1 MVSIPDPDPSA
12 SGVARTWFGFHYQEQ
27 NKESVYYSFNV
38 MHIDSQR
45 EDLVL
50 LTQLH
55 GSFEPYGLWYFPDF
69 GQEIDQRKTNFYY
82 RSKSIKGKRSTTGC
96 MIDNFQ
102 DSNSRFQDFAT
113 NHHNVNYHHHIKTNL
128 HIIRI

>member
-1 MVSIPDPDPSA
+1 MVSIPDPIV

-45 EDLVL
+45 EDHGL

-55 GSFEPYGLWYFPDF
+55 GSYEPYAHWDWDF
-69 GQEIDQRKTNFYY
+69 GQGTNRKKSNFYS
-82 RSKSIKGKRSTTGC
+82 RSKTIEGKRNVPVPPITTPNPAC
-96 MIDNFQ
+96 QSSEFDCNTEF
-102 DSNSRFQDFAT
+102 T
-113 NHHNVNYHHHIKTNL
+113 CK
-128 HIIRI
+128 

>member
-1 MVSIPDPDPSA
+1 MPNHEISLPKLIYSSPLFLTVSIPDPIV

-45 EDLVL
+45 EDHGL

-55 GSFEPYGLWYFPDF
+55 GSFEPYGLWYWPF
-69 GQEIDQRKTNFYY
+69 GQEIDQRKTNFYS
-82 RSKSIKGKRSTTGC
+82 RPKTNKGKVD
-96 MIDNFQ
+96 I
-102 DSNSRFQDFAT
+102 
-113 NHHNVNYHHHIKTNL
+113 VLEKK
-128 HIIRI
+128 